1 MIQSTFRFIHDH
13 ETLSDTLKLTMKNTT
28 DVLRNEEGEDGGIRH
43 WYNLAFYAWG
53 YQSVRDKT
61 KEDGQNRY
69 VFYIT
74 KIKVD

>member
-1 MIQSTFRFIHDH
+1 
-13 ETLSDTLKLTMKNTT
+13 MKNPT